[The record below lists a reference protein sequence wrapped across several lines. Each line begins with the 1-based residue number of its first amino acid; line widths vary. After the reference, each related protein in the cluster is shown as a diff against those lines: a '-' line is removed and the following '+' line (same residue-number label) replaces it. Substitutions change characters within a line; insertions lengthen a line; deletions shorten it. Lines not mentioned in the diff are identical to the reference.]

1 MLVAVPIQGIMFG
14 KTMAINRSMVKYTDQ
29 RVKTTN
35 EILQG
40 ILGIKM
46 AGLESKYAEVVN
58 KSREQEITSLKRV
71 VYLMAFNTAF
81 MTSMPSAT
89 AVLSLTV
96 YALVQ
101 NGNVSAPTLFTALT
115 AFGQLRFP
123 LMFYP
128 QALIALSQA
137 KVSIQ
142 RVADF
147 LALEEIGS
155 ASARGA
161 DAAASGSESGGADH
175 ASPTVVAAAPSSPGF
190 GSPLASPSGSTRAL
204 QQVAAV
210 EIEDGE
216 FFWARPGTWAS
227 MAAVKAAEAAANMS
241 RKERNA
247 QQKKLLLKRKTSSSS
262 SAVPGAANNN
272 NSNINNGTALP
283 SFRGKDLTTGISV
296 RGFNNDL
303 EAAAP
308 ERTLEE
314 RAVLTGINLRVA
326 RGSLVA
332 VIGPVGSGK
341 SSLVSSIL
349 DEMYRGKGSL
359 SVSGCVAYASQT
371 AWILNATVR
380 ENILFGQPMDERRY
394 HKVVKACQL
403 VHDLEVL
410 EAGDQT
416 MIGERGI
423 NLSGGQK
430 QRISVAR
437 AVYSNRDIIIMDD
450 PLSALDPEVAAKVFK
465 LCFKKLLRGKTRIL
479 VTNQL
484 QFLEHCDSVVVL
496 DAQPNEPGRIVE
508 HGPYKRLITSGLN
521 FQRVMAKYNSSGRD
535 DQQQQAATAAAA
547 ALLKVDE
554 ADEDLEEE
562 DRLSAGAPDD
572 EAQRQ
577 DQDQDQDQDRPDS
590 QDSQD
595 SQTDEAEPAAGKKPA
610 KALMQVEE
618 RSKGAVPLSIYL
630 AYAKAGGNYPWF
642 ASLVLSLFLVAQL
655 AVLINTWWLTFWT
668 SDTNQPTPYKEHP
681 FSFYL
686 WGYFLTVVALAL
698 IAYVRSLG
706 IYFLALR
713 ASMQLHNGLLSSVL
727 HAPMSYFDT
736 TPIGRIVS
744 RFSKDLYLLDTQLVM
759 SVQFFLFTVFFVVFS
774 FGAIAY
780 GVPWFLLSLPVV
792 CYLYLLALNYYR
804 PLARDS
810 KRLESISRSPIFAH
824 FSETLG
830 GLTTIRA
837 YGISDDFARTNA
849 RMVDNNIKS
858 YFVTVAIQRWLAL
871 RLEWLGA
878 CISVLAAVLSVV
890 AAQNGQLTA
899 SRAGFSL
906 SFLFGLTNLL
916 NQTVRQFADVET
928 GMNSVERLLH
938 YTAHI
943 EQEAPFESHTPPPKG
958 WPERGE
964 IVVKDLR
971 MRYRKDTPLVLKGVS
986 IKVPSGSRVGIVGRT
1001 GSGKSSMLLTLLRL
1015 VEPEPSSDGSGP
1027 ILIDGVDTCKI
1038 GLHELRQN
1046 ISIVPQNPTIF
1057 SGTVRSNL
1065 DPFQAYSDET
1075 IWAALAECEM
1085 KTAVEEAGGLDG
1097 AVAEYGENYSQG
1109 QRQLLCLT
1117 KSVLSK
1123 AKMCVTDHR
1132 LFFFCSRVLTL
1143 FTPAPD
1149 LFSLM
1154 LDEATSAIDFET
1166 DAAIQKT
1173 LRRAF
1178 KEATILTI
1186 AHRLNTVI
1194 DSDLLLVMDA
1204 GLVAEFDA
1212 PDVLLRNPDGVFSHM
1227 VSETGEKQAA
1237 ALKLAS
1243 SRRLLG

>member
-14 KTMAINRSMVKYTDQ
+14 KTMAINRAMVKFTDQ

-58 KSREQEITSLKRV
+58 REREKEISSLRRV
-71 VYLMAFNTAF
+71 VFLSAFNTAF

-96 YALVQ
+96 YALSQ
-101 NGNVSAPTLFTALT
+101 DGNVSAPTLFTALT

-137 KVSIQ
+137 KVSIK

-147 LALEEIGS
+147 LALEEIGRASTIS
-155 ASARGA
+155 AGAGAGA
-161 DAAASGSESGGADH
+161 DTAESGGGDASRAPPTAAAS
-175 ASPTVVAAAPSSPGF
+175 PSSLAQASSAST
-190 GSPLASPSGSTRAL
+190 SPLPSPSGSTRAL
-204 QQVAAV
+204 QQAAAV
-210 EIEDGE
+210 EIKNGE
-216 FFWARPGTWAS
+216 FFWARPGTAAS
-227 MAAVKAAEAAANMS
+227 LAAAKAAEKAANMS
-241 RKERNA
+241 RKERRT
-247 QQKKLLLKRKTSSSS
+247 QKKKLSMVQKTSSLSS
-262 SAVPGAANNN
+262 SVPGASRDGVGSSNNN
-272 NSNINNGTALP
+272 GASASAP

-296 RGFNNDL
+296 RGVNDV
-303 EAAAP
+303 EAPAP
-308 ERTLEE
+308 EQILEE
-314 RAVLTGINLRVA
+314 RAVLTGINLRVTQ
-326 RGSLVA
+326 GSLVA

-349 DEMYRGKGSL
+349 DEMYRNQGSL
-359 SVSGCVAYASQT
+359 SVSGSVAYASQT

-380 ENILFGQPMDERRY
+380 ENILFGQPMDDRRY

-403 VHDLEVL
+403 SHDLEVL

-437 AVYSNRDIIIMDD
+437 AVYSNRDIIILDD

-521 FQRVMAKYNSSGRD
+521 FQRVMAKYNSSENES
-535 DQQQQAATAAAA
+535 QQQEASATAA

-554 ADEDLEEE
+554 AEEE
-562 DRLSAGAPDD
+562 DLDEDKSESAGAPDN
-572 EAQRQ
+572 EAQLQ
-577 DQDQDQDQDRPDS
+577 EQSRPES

-595 SQTDEAEPAAGKKPA
+595 SQTDEAAPTAKKPA

-618 RSKGAVPLSIYL
+618 RSKGAVPLGVYI

-642 ASLVLSLFLVAQL
+642 ASFTLFLFLVAQL
-655 AVLINTWWLTFWT
+655 AVLINTWWLTYWT
-668 SDTNQPTPYKEHP
+668 ADTNPPTPYSEHP

-698 IAYVRSLG
+698 IAYVRSLA
-706 IYFLALR
+706 IYYLALR
-713 ASMQLHNGLLSSVL
+713 ASMQLHSGLLNSVL

-759 SVQFFLFTVFFVVFS
+759 SVQFFLFTVFFVLFS

-780 GVPWFLLSLPVV
+780 GVPWFLLSLPIV

-837 YGISDDFARTNA
+837 YGISDAFVRTNA

-858 YFVTVAIQRWLAL
+858 FFVTVAIQRWLAL

-899 SRAGFSL
+899 SRAGFAL

-938 YTAHI
+938 YTSNI
-943 EQEAPFESHTPPPKG
+943 EQEAPFESPTPPPKG

-971 MRYRKDTPLVLKGVS
+971 MRYRKDTPLVLKGVN
-986 IKVPSGSRVGIVGRT
+986 IKVPAGSRVGIVGRT

-1027 ILIDGVDTCKI
+1027 IVIDGVDTCKI
-1038 GLHELRQN
+1038 GLHELRQHV
-1046 ISIVPQNPTIF
+1046 SIVPQNPTIF

-1065 DPFQAYSDET
+1065 DPFQLYSDET

-1085 KTAVEEAGGLDG
+1085 KAAVEEAGGLDG
-1097 AVAEYGENYSQG
+1097 AVAEYGENFSQG

-1123 AKMCVTDHR
+1123 AKMYVNR
-1132 LFFFCSRVLTL
+1132 RFFT
-1143 FTPAPD
+1143 
-1149 LFSLM
+1149 
-1154 LDEATSAIDFET
+1154 
-1166 DAAIQKT
+1166 
-1173 LRRAF
+1173 
-1178 KEATILTI
+1178 
-1186 AHRLNTVI
+1186 H
-1194 DSDLLLVMDA
+1194 
-1204 GLVAEFDA
+1204 
-1212 PDVLLRNPDGVFSHM
+1212 
-1227 VSETGEKQAA
+1227 
-1237 ALKLAS
+1237 
-1243 SRRLLG
+1243 